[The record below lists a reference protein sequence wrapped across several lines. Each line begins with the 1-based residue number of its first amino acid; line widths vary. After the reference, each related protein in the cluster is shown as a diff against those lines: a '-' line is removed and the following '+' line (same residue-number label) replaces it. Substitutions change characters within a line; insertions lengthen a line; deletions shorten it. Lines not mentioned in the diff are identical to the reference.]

1 MVTLTASPAFPVL
14 QFVLDHKLAVFT
26 GVGLL
31 LGSNLYVV
39 FRYIPSR
46 DCAPGEACHVD
57 SRSSRLGRA
66 MLWTSVGLYTVS
78 LAVTYLLLPVLMF
91 FDM

>member
-31 LGSNLYVV
+31 LGINLYAV
-39 FRYIPSR
+39 FRYMPSR
-46 DCAPGEACHVD
+46 DCAPGDACHVD
-57 SRSSRLGRA
+57 SRPSRLGRA
-66 MLWTSVGLYTVS
+66 MLWTSVGFYAVS
-78 LAVTYLLLPVLMF
+78 LAVTYLLLPVLLF

>member
-1 MVTLTASPAFPVL
+1 MVTITASPVFPVL

-31 LGSNLYVV
+31 LGINFYVM
-39 FRYIPSR
+39 FRYMPSR
-46 DCAPGEACHVD
+46 DCAPGEVCHVD

-66 MLWTSVGLYTVS
+66 MLWTSAGLYAVS
-78 LAVTYLLLPVLMF
+78 LTVTYLFLPILMF
-91 FDM
+91 LDT